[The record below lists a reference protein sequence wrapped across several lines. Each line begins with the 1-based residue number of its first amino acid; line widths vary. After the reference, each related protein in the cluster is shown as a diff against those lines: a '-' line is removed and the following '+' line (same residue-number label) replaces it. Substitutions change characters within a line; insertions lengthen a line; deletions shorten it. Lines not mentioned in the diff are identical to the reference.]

1 MLSPVL
7 KSCFEEEMRQQN
19 ACHIQGSQMML
30 ADLILLS
37 PLTFV
42 ILSARQVSR
51 LSSRGHGSFKNFSFL
66 GTSQHFIS
74 SLLPDFAYSFCPLM
88 SVLPRPWLTALLE
101 ILSTLMVLM
110 TIYVRDDSS
119 TFPDQNCSEIHN
131 CIQLLDI
138 FTWISY
144 SHQSLHVQDEYLSF
158 PFMYKMNAYHFPV
171 LPLLSSPLQ

>member
-1 MLSPVL
+1 MLLPVL

-19 ACHIQGSQMML
+19 ACHIQGGQMML
-30 ADLILLS
+30 ADSILLS

-66 GTSQHFIS
+66 YTSQHFIS
-74 SLLPDFAYSFCPLM
+74 TLLPDFAYSFCPLM

-110 TIYVRDDSS
+110 TICVRDDLIYISRL
-119 TFPDQNCSEIHN
+119 E
-131 CIQLLDI
+131 LL
-138 FTWISY
+138 
-144 SHQSLHVQDEYLSF
+144 
-158 PFMYKMNAYHFPV
+158 
-171 LPLLSSPLQ
+171 